1 MVDGYARRR
10 FKIGM
15 AFSEAEVVAVEGYF
29 YHILAANGSGEH
41 ALKHIFGPFAL
52 ARFPLEGRMQALKVM
67 NHTKLT
73 MSVSP
78 GAWHLLMGPLVLVV
92 GALT

>member
-1 MVDGYARRR
+1 
-10 FKIGM
+10 M

-52 ARFPLEGRMQALKVM
+52 AKNPLEGRLHALKVGWK
-67 NHTKLT
+67 TRRAPVRIIFQLAWVPDVQTFKLQ
-73 MSVSP
+73 
-78 GAWHLLMGPLVLVV
+78 ALVHH
-92 GALT
+92 A